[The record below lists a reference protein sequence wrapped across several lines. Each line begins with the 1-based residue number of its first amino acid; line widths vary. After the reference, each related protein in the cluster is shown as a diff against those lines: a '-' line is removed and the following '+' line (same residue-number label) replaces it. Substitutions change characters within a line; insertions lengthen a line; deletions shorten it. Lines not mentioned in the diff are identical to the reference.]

1 MSLNAI
7 SRSIPGTLR
16 QDVLVDGRFHLA
28 TDEPTTVGGDDQAP
42 APHELL
48 PAAIASCVSTTIV
61 MYARTKA
68 WDLGKVVVEVDY
80 DHTSTPRRCEIVI
93 QVDGPLA
100 ADQLARLEKV
110 AATCPVRRAV
120 EGGIEFHE
128 RIETTHP
135 AGPSARVAALPTRS
149 W

>member
-1 MSLNAI
+1 VTAVSLKAI

-16 QDVLVDGRFHLA
+16 QDVLVDGRFHIA
-28 TDEPTTVGGDDQAP
+28 TDEPTSVGGDDRAP

-80 DHTSTPRRCEIVI
+80 DHTSSPRRCEIVI
-93 QVDGPLA
+93 RFERPLA
-100 ADQLARLEKV
+100 DDQLARIQKV
-110 AATCPVRRAV
+110 AATCPVRRAIE
-120 EGGIEFHE
+120 EGIQFHE
-128 RIETTHP
+128 RIEI
-135 AGPSARVAALPTRS
+135 APSVSRAA
-149 W
+149 